1 MHNSIELLKQLKE
14 SYDKGLVSALIG
26 AGFTKNIYSKAVGWW
41 ELLKGIVVFAYDI
54 ELKQQYQQYKHNLR
68 FWQCAKSFD
77 QCLDDFVDV
86 IIKRDGYL
94 KVVSNYIKAKGCRE
108 AIDIYIEENN
118 PFFVS
123 SAKGTMASGDKTTII
138 TEKDL
143 ATHKAFLECT
153 WQQIFTTNYDNA
165 LEYTSNYYHLNHEVI
180 KCDYEMSS
188 IKLHNSI
195 IKIHGDL
202 INREESL
209 DKGFQFDNDKTR
221 RYIISEED
229 YETYPARHQAFSY
242 LLRIAMLS
250 GTYCLIGFSGDDPN
264 FLSWLEWVK
273 DILDKDS
280 NEDSIKVF
288 LISIDKG
295 PIPKEKQLFYK
306 NHHIGVINLNDT
318 DVQKELNINTSSP
331 TTANLFQSLF
341 AYLSIDSSMPKVE
354 EEEIPYNTLWQTVYW
369 RLHEGKG
376 ESYSDELVNI
386 QKLQEKQLFN
396 KYFYYQDSVFEEIC
410 SIENPLNDNQKNA
423 ILLGLNDLCKPLCQI
438 PEPIQNQ
445 LISDGKWAKY
455 VERQNTLQA
464 SEDKISGDEDSVV
477 FQNILRCFYHFEF
490 KTAEQLLKEWS
501 PAGIW
506 LCRKASL
513 NYLFDK
519 HGSLESLKEI
529 ESTSDNIQ
537 VRYFAFTIR
546 RYIDIILKID
556 SCYQGLDGIQENIFY
571 HINQLRQPLIDIQ
584 QYGQSKE
591 EISYKDAIVEPEK
604 KSLRLFNLL
613 TNYGINPTYSIMN
626 VISVQDWYLAFSSI
640 YKYYPWACLYY
651 SSHYNNRKV
660 LTRIG
665 QDYAYSPVLNDILPK
680 LLNRA
685 FEVLIDGSLPGFMRF
700 GLLQICA
707 RFFVAVDE
715 SLYYDAFKR
724 YLQNVYIKEK
734 GDMIYS
740 RDAQNFVS
748 LALNS
753 LISEEKISEVL
764 TLLLE
769 YYKKNEKDVN
779 LLIRHLRLHKLKKL
793 SNSQAKIVDDILR
806 TENPNT
812 TIYLANTLED
822 NKILPMK
829 TKISYL
835 YSIVSKQEIL
845 SSIKMRQLAVLCNL
859 AKSTKYVVI
868 LKEEI
873 LRREYWG
880 PNVISS
886 YDGDEQFFRFSWLPN
901 EYIFGVEETIAI
913 AQKLVNVFKGLV
925 KSGSINSHLFEMII
939 DDLIEEMDE
948 FVEFN
953 KSAFDKKILIEFKKT
968 INVRRGFASLQ
979 QAFYSDSTVQIE
991 KGIELIRH
999 RLDRLKFSEIKDY
1012 YDIAINRILFKQKI
1026 ANTLLLDFV
1035 AVVSLKFK
1043 DDVIDDTGLVGKL
1056 RWLMLLY
1063 SRDDLR
1069 IYDFE
1074 VVNAT
1079 HSFRI
1084 IAKVLRE
1091 AGKYDQYVDW
1101 WLDADENN
1109 RYNFFDVE
1117 YI

>member
-123 SAKGTMASGDKTTII
+123 SAKGTMVSGDKTTII

-180 KCDYEMSS
+180 NCDYEMSS

-280 NEDSIKVF
+280 DEDSIKVF

-354 EEEIPYNTLWQTVYW
+354 EEEIPYNTLWQTVYC

-396 KYFYYQDSVFEEIC
+396 KYFYYQDSVFDEIC
-410 SIENPLNDNQKNA
+410 SIKKPLDDNQKNA
-423 ILLGLNDLCKPLCQI
+423 ILLGLNDLCKPLFQI

-445 LISDGKWAKY
+445 LITDGKWTKY

-651 SSHYNNRKV
+651 SSQYNNRKV

-665 QDYAYSPVLNDILPK
+665 QDYAYSPEINDILPK
-680 LLNRA
+680 FLNRA

-740 RDAQNFVS
+740 RDAQNFVR

-753 LISEEKISEVL
+753 LMSEEKISEVL

-769 YYKKNEKDVN
+769 YYETNENDAN
-779 LLIRHLRLHKLKKL
+779 MLIIHHLRLHKLTKL
-793 SNSQAKIVDDILR
+793 SKSQAKIVDDILR
-806 TENPNT
+806 KGDLNT

-822 NKILPMK
+822 NKLLPESHK
-829 TKISYL
+829 KGFL
-835 YSIVSKQEIL
+835 YNIVSKQAIL
-845 SSIKMRQLAVLCNL
+845 SSIKMRQLATLCNL
-859 AKSTKYVVI
+859 AKSTQFVI
-868 LKEEI
+868 KLKKEV
-873 LRREYWG
+873 LRREFWG
-880 PNVISS
+880 PDVIRS
-886 YDGDEQFFRFSWLPN
+886 YDGDEQFFRFSWLPK
-901 EYIFGVEETIAI
+901 EYIFGVEETIAT
-913 AQKLVNVFKGLV
+913 AQKLVNVFNGLV
-925 KSGSINSHLFEMII
+925 ISGSINSPLFEMII
-939 DDLIEEMDE
+939 DDLLDEMDD

-953 KSAFDKKILIEFKKT
+953 KSAFDNKFLIEFKKT
-968 INVRRGFASLQ
+968 LYARRGFASLQ
-979 QAFYSDSTVQIE
+979 QAFYSDSSVQIE

-999 RLDRLKFSEIKDY
+999 RLDRLKFSEIKDI

-1035 AVVSLKFK
+1035 AVVTLKFK
-1043 DDVIDDTGLVGKL
+1043 DDVIIDTGLVDKL
-1056 RWLMLLY
+1056 LWLMLLY
-1063 SRDDLR
+1063 YRDDLR
-1069 IYDFE
+1069 VYDFE

-1091 AGKYDQYVDW
+1091 AGKSGQYVDW

-1117 YI
+1117 

>member
-123 SAKGTMASGDKTTII
+123 SSKGTMVSGDKTTII

-280 NEDSIKVF
+280 DEDSIKVF

-295 PIPKEKQLFYK
+295 QIPKEKQLFYK

-318 DVQKELNINTSSP
+318 DIQKELNINTSSP

-354 EEEIPYNTLWQTVYW
+354 EEEIPYNTLWQTVYC

-396 KYFYYQDSVFEEIC
+396 KYFYYQDSVFDEIC
-410 SIENPLNDNQKNA
+410 GIKKPLDDNQKNA

-445 LISDGKWAKY
+445 LITDGKWTKY

-546 RYIDIILKID
+546 RYIDIIIKID

-665 QDYAYSPVLNDILPK
+665 QDYAYSPEINDILPK

-715 SLYYDAFKR
+715 SLYYDSFKR

-740 RDAQNFVS
+740 RDAQNFVR

-753 LISEEKISEVL
+753 LMSEEKISEVL

-769 YYKKNEKDVN
+769 YYETNENDAN
-779 LLIRHLRLHKLKKL
+779 MLIIHHLRLHKLTKL
-793 SNSQAKIVDDILR
+793 SKSQAKIVDDILR
-806 TENPNT
+806 KGDLNT

-822 NKILPMK
+822 NKLLPESHK
-829 TKISYL
+829 KGFL
-835 YSIVSKQEIL
+835 YNIVSKQAIL
-845 SSIKMRQLAVLCNL
+845 SSIKMRQLATLCNL
-859 AKSTKYVVI
+859 AKSTQFVI
-868 LKEEI
+868 KLKKEV
-873 LRREYWG
+873 LRREFWG
-880 PNVISS
+880 PDVIRS
-886 YDGDEQFFRFSWLPN
+886 YDGDEQFFRFSWLPK
-901 EYIFGVEETIAI
+901 EYIFGVEETIAT
-913 AQKLVNVFKGLV
+913 AQKLVNVFNGLV
-925 KSGSINSHLFEMII
+925 ISGSINSPLFEMII
-939 DDLIEEMDE
+939 DDLLDEMDD

-953 KSAFDKKILIEFKKT
+953 KSAFDNKFLIEFKKT
-968 INVRRGFASLQ
+968 LYARRGFASLQ
-979 QAFYSDSTVQIE
+979 QAFYSDSSVQIE

-999 RLDRLKFSEIKDY
+999 RLDRLKFSEIKDI

-1035 AVVSLKFK
+1035 AVFTLKFK
-1043 DDVIDDTGLVGKL
+1043 DDVIIDTGLVDKL
-1056 RWLMLLY
+1056 LWLMLLY
-1063 SRDDLR
+1063 YRDDLR
-1069 IYDFE
+1069 VYDFE

-1091 AGKYDQYVDW
+1091 AGKSGQYVDW

-1117 YI
+1117 